1 MLADVTDNIACAR
14 AAGLRYVKPGEPG
27 FTRERRGGTFIY
39 MDAKGRLVRH
49 AKTLDRIRALVI
61 PPAWVHVWICAH
73 PEGHLQA
80 TGRDVRGR
88 KQYRYHARWSA
99 TRTDGKYSHMI
110 EFAQALPHIRKRVEA
125 DLKRTP
131 LSREHLLATV
141 VRLLEK
147 THIRIGNK
155 EYARAN
161 NSFGLTTLRDDHVQ
175 IKGTEVTFH
184 FRAKSGVMQT
194 IELDDATLAGIL
206 KKCRGLPGR
215 TLFQYRDPSGRPQ
228 CIDSADVND
237 YLKTVAGRPFTAKD
251 FRTWAGTMMAAAALC
266 DVPAATSEAAFKRS
280 VAKAVDA
287 ASAKLGNTRAV
298 CRKSYVHPAVFDAYK
313 AGVTIAAARPGPRRM
328 YFSSHEAAV
337 LMLLKRRWN
346 HRVAKAA

>member
-1 MLADVTDNIACAR
+1 V
-14 AAGLRYVKPGEPG
+14 
-27 FTRERRGGTFIY
+27 
-39 MDAKGRLVRH
+39 
-49 AKTLDRIRALVI
+49 
-61 PPAWVHVWICAH
+61 
-73 PEGHLQA
+73 
-80 TGRDVRGR
+80 
-88 KQYRYHARWSA
+88 
-99 TRTDGKYSHMI
+99 
-110 EFAQALPHIRKRVEA
+110 
-125 DLKRTP
+125 
-131 LSREHLLATV
+131 LATV

-194 IELDDATLAGIL
+194 IALEDARLARIL
-206 KKCRGLPGR
+206 RKCRSLPGR

-228 CIDSADVND
+228 CIDSTDVNA
-237 YLKTVAGRPFTAKD
+237 YLRTVAGRPFTAKD
-251 FRTWAGTMMAAAALC
+251 FRTWAGTVMAAAALC

-280 VAKAVDA
+280 VVKAVDA
-287 ASAKLGNTRAV
+287 AAAKLGNTRAV
-298 CRKSYVHPAVFDAYK
+298 CRKSYVHPAVFDAYR

-328 YFSSHEAAV
+328 YFSMPEAAV
-337 LMLLKRRWN
+337 LTLLKRRWN

>member
-1 MLADVTDNIACAR
+1 MAADVTDNIACAR

-27 FTRERRGGTFIY
+27 FRRERRGGTFVY
-39 MDAKGRLVRH
+39 KDAKGRLVRH

-61 PPAWVHVWICAH
+61 PPAWVQVWICTH
-73 PEGHLQA
+73 PDGHLQA

-88 KQYRYHARWSA
+88 KQYRYHTRWSA

-110 EFAQALPHIRKRVEA
+110 EFAQALPHIR
-125 DLKRTP
+125 RTS
-131 LSREHLLATV
+131 LSREHVLATV

-147 THIRIGNK
+147 THIRIGNR
-155 EYARAN
+155 EYARTN

-194 IELDDATLAGIL
+194 VALDDATLAGII

-215 TLFQYRDPSGRPQ
+215 TLFQYRDLGRPQ
-228 CIDSADVND
+228 CIDSADVNN

-251 FRTWAGTMMAAAALC
+251 FRTWAGTVMAAAALC
-266 DVPAATSEAAFKRS
+266 DVPVATSEAAFKQS
-280 VAKAVDA
+280 VVKAVDA

-313 AGVTIAAARPGPRRM
+313 AGVTIAAARPGPGRM
-328 YFSSHEAAV
+328 YFSAQEVAV
-337 LMLLKRRWN
+337 LLLLKRRWS
-346 HRVAKAA
+346 HKVAKAA

>member
-1 MLADVTDNIACAR
+1 MAADVTDNIACAR
-14 AAGLRYVKPGEPG
+14 MAGLRYVKPGEPG
-27 FTRERRGGTFIY
+27 FRRERRGGTFIY
-39 MDAKGRLVRH
+39 KDAKGRLVRH
-49 AKTLDRIRALVI
+49 AKTLDRIQALVI

-73 PEGHLQA
+73 PDGHLQA

-110 EFAQALPHIRKRVEA
+110 EFAQALPHIRRRVEA
-125 DLKRTP
+125 DLQRMS
-131 LSREHLLATV
+131 LSREHVLATV

-147 THIRIGNK
+147 THIRIGNR

-161 NSFGLTTLRDDHVQ
+161 NSFGLTTLRNDHVQ

-194 IELDDATLAGIL
+194 IALDDATLAGII

-215 TLFQYRDPSGRPQ
+215 TLFQYRDSSARPQ

-251 FRTWAGTMMAAAALC
+251 FRTWAGTVMAAAALC
-266 DVPAATSEAAFKRS
+266 DVPVATSEAAFKRS
-280 VAKAVDA
+280 VVKAVDA

-298 CRKSYVHPAVFDAYK
+298 CRTSYVHPAVFDAYK
-313 AGVTIAAARPGPRRM
+313 AGVTIAAARLGPRRM
-328 YFSSHEAAV
+328 YFSAQEVAV
-337 LMLLKRRWN
+337 LMLLKRRWSN
-346 HRVAKAA
+346 RVAKAA